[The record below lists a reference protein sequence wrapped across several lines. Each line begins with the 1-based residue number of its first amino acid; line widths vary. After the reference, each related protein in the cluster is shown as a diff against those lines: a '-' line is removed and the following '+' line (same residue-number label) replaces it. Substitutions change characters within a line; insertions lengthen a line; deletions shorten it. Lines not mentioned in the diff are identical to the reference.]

1 MIAGRTA
8 APAATKRTS
17 GFAHAVVV
25 WLRRK
30 VLLEW
35 LTGTAGITHAKSGTF
50 ILFGMA
56 RYKSCARARMVLS
69 TAGIVQQQV
78 NGTRRRGKREEGR
91 GKKKRDESYGPVLEA
106 GKLRFP
112 LPASH

>member
-1 MIAGRTA
+1 MSYCRAHRESARRRVWVLKDPLAPDTDRHHRRIRERVVDYRTDGCAGRDERDVGVRSCSCGVA
-8 APAATKRTS
+8 EKKSAT
-17 GFAHAVVV
+17 
-25 WLRRK
+25 
-30 VLLEW
+30 EW

-78 NGTRRRGKREEGR
+78 EW
-91 GKKKRDESYGPVLEA
+91 
-106 GKLRFP
+106 
-112 LPASH
+112 